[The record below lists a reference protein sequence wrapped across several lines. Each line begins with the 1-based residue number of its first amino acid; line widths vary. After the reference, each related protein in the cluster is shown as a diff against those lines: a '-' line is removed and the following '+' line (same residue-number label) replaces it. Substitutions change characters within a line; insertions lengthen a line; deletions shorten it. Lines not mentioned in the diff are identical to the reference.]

1 MSKPTENMEP
11 LEKSR
16 RDIQTKDRQTRGRD
30 DRPKLP
36 PKPQLNILSK
46 FFLDNLNG
54 KYNEYELEAKFGTR
68 GIKPITKLDYDNV
81 VKKLKSLGYESINE
95 MGTYSLKIQP
105 EFLDTKTG
113 QFKTSSDF
121 DRFRIEIIGLTNIQE
136 YCRTNS
142 LNVVNDKSPHN
153 VKILRKLDVRKAK
166 ELKDN

>member
-1 MSKPTENMEP
+1 MSKPTENMAP

-16 RDIQTKDRQTRGRD
+16 RDIQTKDRQIRGRD

-36 PKPQLNILSK
+36 PKPQLNIISK

-54 KYNEYELEAKFGTR
+54 KYNDYELEDKFGTR

-81 VKKLKSLGYESINE
+81 VKKLKSLGYVSDNE

-105 EFLDTKTG
+105 EFLDAKTG

-121 DRFRIEIIGLTNIQE
+121 ERFRIEIIG
-136 YCRTNS
+136 
-142 LNVVNDKSPHN
+142 
-153 VKILRKLDVRKAK
+153 
-166 ELKDN
+166 

>member
-1 MSKPTENMEP
+1 MSKPTENMAP

-16 RDIQTKDRQTRGRD
+16 RDIQTKDRQIRGRD

-36 PKPQLNILSK
+36 PKPQLNIISK

-105 EFLDTKTG
+105 EF
-113 QFKTSSDF
+113 
-121 DRFRIEIIGLTNIQE
+121 
-136 YCRTNS
+136 
-142 LNVVNDKSPHN
+142 
-153 VKILRKLDVRKAK
+153 
-166 ELKDN
+166 